1 MSDSRGG
8 AASTQRR
15 RDADRTRAALLKAAA
30 ELFAQRGYD
39 HATIR
44 EIGERAGVDAA
55 MIARYFGGK
64 AQLYIAV
71 LHEEVG
77 DDMPAD
83 ILDPARMRHLV
94 DRAIRRG
101 PSPIYQVAVRPHG
114 DPQAQAASR
123 AELHSR
129 IVGPL
134 AARLAADGVD
144 RPQEKAEVL
153 TAAFIGVLT
162 ARASGAFDRLPD
174 LDADDL
180 TALLLE
186 LLPDA
191 SRSQR

>member
-8 AASTQRR
+8 AASPRRR
-15 RDADRTRAALLKAAA
+15 RDADGTRAALLKAGA
-30 ELFAQRGYD
+30 ELFAERGYD
-39 HATIR
+39 HATTR
-44 EIGERAGVDAA
+44 DIGERAGVDAA

-71 LHEEVG
+71 LREEMG
-77 DDMPAD
+77 DDVPVD

-94 DRAIRRG
+94 DRAVRRG
-101 PSPIYQVAVRPHG
+101 PSPIYRVAIRPHD
-114 DPQAQAASR
+114 DPRAQAASR
-123 AELHSR
+123 AELHRR

-134 AARLAADGVD
+134 TARLAADGVD

-174 LDADDL
+174 LSADDL
-180 TALLLE
+180 TSLLLE
-186 LLPDA
+186 LLPP
-191 SRSQR
+191 QH

>member
-8 AASTQRR
+8 AASPRRR
-15 RDADRTRAALLKAAA
+15 RDADSTRAALLKAGA
-30 ELFAQRGYD
+30 ELFAERGYD
-39 HATIR
+39 HATTR
-44 EIGERAGVDAA
+44 DIGERAGVDAA

-71 LHEEVG
+71 LREEMG
-77 DDMPAD
+77 DDVPVD

-94 DRAIRRG
+94 DRAVRRG
-101 PSPIYQVAVRPHG
+101 PSPIYRVAIRPHD
-114 DPQAQAASR
+114 DPRAQAASR
-123 AELHSR
+123 AELHRR

-134 AARLAADGVD
+134 TARLAADGVD

-174 LDADDL
+174 LSADDL
-180 TALLLE
+180 TSLLLE
-186 LLPDA
+186 LLPP
-191 SRSQR
+191 QH

>member
-1 MSDSRGG
+1 MSDEPQLP
-8 AASTQRR
+8 ARR
-15 RDADRTRAALLKAAA
+15 RRGAPGTRAALLRAAA
-30 ELFAQRGYD
+30 ELFAERGYD

-44 EIGERAGVDAA
+44 DIGERAGVDAA

-71 LHEEVG
+71 LHEEQGEEV
-77 DDMPAD
+77 PAD

-101 PSPIYQVAVRPHG
+101 PSPIYQVASRPH
-114 DPQAQAASR
+114 DDATAQAASR

-134 AARLAADGVD
+134 VQRLTTEGVD
-144 RPQEKAEVL
+144 RPRERAEVL

-162 ARASGAFDRLPD
+162 ARASGAFDRLPG
-174 LDADDL
+174 LDADEL

-186 LLPDA
+186 LLA
-191 SRSQR
+191 RRR

>member
-8 AASTQRR
+8 AASTRRR
-15 RDADRTRAALLKAAA
+15 RDADSTRAALLKAGA
-30 ELFAQRGYD
+30 ELFAERGYD
-39 HATIR
+39 HATTR
-44 EIGERAGVDAA
+44 DIGERAGVDAA

-71 LHEEVG
+71 LREETG
-77 DDMPAD
+77 DDVPVD

-101 PSPIYQVAVRPHG
+101 PSPIYRVTIRRHD
-114 DPQAQAASR
+114 DPRAQAASR
-123 AELHSR
+123 AELRRR

-134 AARLAADGVD
+134 VARLAADGVD

-162 ARASGAFDRLPD
+162 ARASGAFDRLPE

-180 TALLLE
+180 TSLLLE
-186 LLPDA
+186 LLSP
-191 SRSQR
+191 RH